1 MHKRAIAATIA
12 ALFALVLIAV
22 PASAD
27 TEYAGAPTTIDWRL
41 VVVLVLVALVVFVAA
56 LGLANRGR

>member
-12 ALFALVLIAV
+12 ALWALFLVAM

-27 TEYAGAPTTIDWRL
+27 SEHVGVPSSIDWRL
-41 VVVLVLVALVVFVAA
+41 VVILTVLALSGFYYVLEIM
-56 LGLANRGR
+56 GRDS